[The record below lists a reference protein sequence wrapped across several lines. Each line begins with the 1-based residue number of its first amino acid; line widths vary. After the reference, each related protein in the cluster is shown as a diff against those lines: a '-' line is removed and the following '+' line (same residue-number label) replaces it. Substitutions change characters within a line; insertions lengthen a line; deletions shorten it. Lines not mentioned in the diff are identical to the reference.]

1 MRPIYHYATVS
12 KAIDD
17 LRLKGFTEDFNLEA
31 NCLVCA
37 SGKFNDT
44 EFEISHMYYYEGET
58 DPADRATVYGIESK
72 TGVKG
77 VLVTGEDSNT
87 DPMSEAIVQK
97 LLVHRNDLN
106 T

>member
-1 MRPIYHYATVS
+1 MRPVYHYATVS

-17 LRLKGFTEDFNLEA
+17 LRSKGFSEDFNLEE
-31 NCLVCA
+31 NCLVCKL
-37 SGKFNDT
+37 GKFNNE
-44 EFEISHMYYYEGET
+44 EFEISHIYYYEGET
-58 DPADRATVYGIESK
+58 DPADKATVYGIESA
-72 TGVKG
+72 TGIKG
-77 VLVTGEDSNT
+77 VLVTGEENNT